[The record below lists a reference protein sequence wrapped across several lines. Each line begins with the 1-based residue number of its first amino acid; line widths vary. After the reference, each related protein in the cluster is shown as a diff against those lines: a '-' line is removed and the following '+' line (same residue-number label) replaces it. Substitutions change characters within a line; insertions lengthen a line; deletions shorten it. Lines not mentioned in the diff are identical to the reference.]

1 MWWLGSGET
10 TWLQRHIPTAPE
22 LPHLF
27 ITKNKSRFVVRYTL
41 KLILEQKLVQEAA
54 CSFSVC
60 PCLWVLRNGCFY
72 IPKQTD
78 LINQITSL
86 VCFFILRITF
96 RGITCHDI
104 CSCQLAG
111 VPWNI
116 TRKYFRVLCSEDR
129 DSVRRRSRSHCSVSV
144 LRMCFNH
151 FNSWRV
157 RLPSG
162 WSAVLPA
169 TWMYESS
176 AAKYVLTF
184 LKTMTHHYGESWE
197 KSPYSYLLISFY
209 SMETEMSTEGN
220 VFRSREVGGK
230 KKIKAPKIG
239 CTCFRLCS
247 CCTQNVFLNEVNL
260 FAWFYIYGSLLSTCK
275 ISLWQLPHTQ
285 GGWTKAVQS
294 GGEKNLTHWQ

>member
-1 MWWLGSGET
+1 MTFVLANWQEFLEILPENISEFYAVKIEIVYGDAAG
-10 TWLQRHIPTAPE
+10 PTA
-22 LPHLF
+22 
-27 ITKNKSRFVVRYTL
+27 
-41 KLILEQKLVQEAA
+41 
-54 CSFSVC
+54 VC
-60 PCLWVLRNGCFY
+60 QCW
-72 IPKQTD
+72 
-78 LINQITSL
+78 
-86 VCFFILRITF
+86 
-96 RGITCHDI
+96 
-104 CSCQLAG
+104 
-111 VPWNI
+111 
-116 TRKYFRVLCSEDR
+116 
-129 DSVRRRSRSHCSVSV
+129 
-144 LRMCFNH
+144 RMCFNH

-184 LKTMTHHYGESWE
+184 LKTMTHHYGE

-285 GGWTKAVQS
+285 GGWTKAVKS
-294 GGEKNLTHWQ
+294 GGEKILTHWQ